1 MCMKFA
7 SLSPPRAVEHPRYP
21 VVRKYVRVGQYFS
34 EMVIKAHSH
43 IDQVKDD

>member
-1 MCMKFA
+1 MYEVCFP
-7 SLSPPRAVEHPRYP
+7 LPPPRVVEHPRYP

>member
-1 MCMKFA
+1 MYEVCFP
-7 SLSPPRAVEHPRYP
+7 LSPSRVVEHPRYP